1 MKETISFISEALHE
15 QYPPEEINTFT
26 RWILEEVCNLT
37 LQQQILCKDIQLSH
51 AKKEHIQMIVQRL
64 RKMEP
69 LQYILEKCYFYGLIF
84 NVNPSVL
91 IPRPETEELVNHI
104 IGSETKSNLKILDI
118 GTGSGCI
125 AVTLAKHLV
134 NPEVYA
140 IDISAEAL
148 VTANKNAKQ
157 NNTIVHFQHID
168 ILSDNVLENYAG
180 QSFNIIVSNPP
191 YVKNSEKA
199 TMLDNVLHH
208 EPHQALFV
216 PDHDPLLFYRRIA
229 DIGLLMLKKSGR
241 LYFEINAACGAIITD
256 MLNEKGYQNIQ
267 LIQDLEGKDR
277 FVKATKRNM
286 EK

>member
-1 MKETISFISEALHE
+1 MKETISFISEALLE

-26 RWILEEVCNLT
+26 RWILEDVCNLSP
-37 LQQQILCKDIQLSH
+37 QQQILCKDIQLSH

-69 LQYILEKCYFYGLIF
+69 LQYILGKCYFYGLNF
-84 NVNPSVL
+84 NVDTSVL

-104 IGSETKSNLKILDI
+104 IGSETLPNLKILDI

-125 AVTLAKHLV
+125 AVTLAKHLL
-134 NPEVYA
+134 NAEAHA
-140 IDISAEAL
+140 IDISTKAL
-148 VTANKNAKQ
+148 ATADNNAKQ
-157 NNTIVHFQHID
+157 NNAIVHFKHID
-168 ILSDNVLENYAG
+168 ILSDSILKHYG
-180 QSFNIIVSNPP
+180 SQSFDIIVSNPP

-199 TMLDNVLHH
+199 TMLDNVLHY

-241 LYFEINAACGAIITD
+241 LYFEINATCGAITMD
-256 MLNEKGYQNIQ
+256 MLNKKGYRNIQ
-267 LIQDLEGKDR
+267 LIQDLDGKDR
-277 FVKATKRNM
+277 FVKAIL
-286 EK
+286 